1 MTMEKRGPRLQFT
14 EKEQTDPVLKKS
26 VRRTQKAAAKADWA
40 QEKIPKKKVLRKQR
54 TFDKPTG
61 KAKVRL
67 YFEEVNKKKPSK
79 LTHAVRDA
87 PGNAVSMQFHREIR
101 QSEDENVGVEAAHK
115 SEEAAET
122 GGRLVCSVHRSHKLK
137 PYRESAKAEKRL
149 DRANLGYL
157 QKKTARDNPQPSSN
171 SLAHWRQKWV
181 VKKQYAAA
189 KRAGQFTGSAGKAAG
204 NTAKAAKA
212 AARESKRAAAFVAR
226 HPNGFLIAAGVF
238 LVLVLLLNVLSSS
251 SVLLE
256 GALSGVTA
264 STYPSTDDAMLGAE
278 AAYAQKEADLQDE
291 IDHYQARHP
300 GYDEYHYDLDKIGHD
315 PYVLVS
321 ILTAW
326 HGGEWTL
333 DEVRDMLSTLFSKEY
348 QLMQTVET
356 ETRYRTETRT
366 GTTSYTDPDTGQITT
381 STYTYEVQVPYTYTI
396 CNVKLHNEDLS
407 HLPISIMNEDQVG
420 VYSMYM
426 STLGNRPDLFP
437 TSAYPNASTVK
448 KPTEYDIPSEEMAD
462 ARFAAI
468 MTEAKKYIGYP
479 YVWGGSS
486 PKTSFD
492 CSGYVSWVINHS
504 GWNVGRLGA
513 QGLCNIC
520 TPVSPSDVKPGDL
533 VFFEH
538 TYGTDGVSHV
548 GIYVGNGMM
557 LAAGDPIGYS
567 NLNTSYWQSHF
578 YTFGRLPNP

>member
-1 MTMEKRGPRLQFT
+1 MEKRAPRLQFT
-14 EKEQTDPVLKKS
+14 DEERTDPTLKKS
-26 VRRTQKAAAKADWA
+26 VRKVDRAAAKADWA
-40 QEKIPKKKVLRKQR
+40 QEKIPKTKVLRKQR

-61 KAKVRL
+61 KTKVRL
-67 YFEEVNKKKPSK
+67 YFEEVDKKKPSK
-79 LTHAVRDA
+79 FTHTIRDA
-87 PGNAVSMQFHREIR
+87 PGNAVLMQFHREIR

-122 GGRLVCSVHRSHKLK
+122 GGRLVRSAHRSRKLN
-137 PYRESAKAEKRL
+137 PYRKSVKAEKRL

-157 QKKTARDNPQPSSN
+157 QKKAARDNPQPSGN
-171 SLAHWRQKWV
+171 PLAHWRKKRA

-189 KRAGQFTGSAGKAAG
+189 KRAGQFTGSAGKAAE
-204 NTAKAAKA
+204 NTAKAGKT
-212 AARESKRAAAFVAR
+212 AARESKRAAAFVGR
-226 HPNGFLIAAGVF
+226 HRNGFLIVAGAF
-238 LVLVLLLNVLSSS
+238 LVLVLLLNALSSS

-278 AAYAQKEADLQDE
+278 AAYAQKEADLQNE
-291 IDHYQARHP
+291 IDHYEQRHG
-300 GYDEYHYDLDKIGHD
+300 GYDEYHYTLDKIGHD
-315 PYVLVS
+315 PYVLIS
-321 ILTAW
+321 LLTAW
-326 HGGEWTL
+326 HGGEWTP
-333 DEVRDMLSTLFSKEY
+333 DEVRDMLSALFSKEY
-348 QLMQTVET
+348 QLTQTVET
-356 ETRYRTETRT
+356 ETRYRTETDT
-366 GTTSYTDPDTGQITT
+366 VTNPDGTTHTETR
-381 STYTYEVQVPYTYTI
+381 QVPYTYTI

-448 KPTEYDIPSEEMAD
+448 MPTEYDIPPEAMAD
-462 ARFAAI
+462 ARFAAMI
-468 MTEAKKYIGYP
+468 TEAKKYIGYP

-513 QGLCNIC
+513 QGLCDIC
-520 TPVSPSDVKPGDL
+520 TPVSPADAKPGDL

-538 TYGTDGVSHV
+538 TYDTDGVSHV

-578 YTFGRLPNP
+578 YMFGRLPNP

>member
-1 MTMEKRGPRLQFT
+1 MEKRAPRLQFT
-14 EKEQTDPVLKKS
+14 DEERTDPVLKKS
-26 VRRTQKAAAKADWA
+26 VRRAKKAAAAADQA

-61 KAKVRL
+61 KAKMRL

-79 LTHAVRDA
+79 LTYAVRDA
-87 PGNAVSMQFHREIR
+87 PGNAALMQFHREIR
-101 QSEDENVGVEAAHK
+101 QSENENVGVEAAHK

-122 GGRLVCSVHRSHKLK
+122 GGRLVRSAHRSHKLK
-137 PYRESAKAEKRL
+137 PYRKSAKTEKRM

-157 QKKTARDNPQPSSN
+157 QKKAVRDNPQSFSN
-171 SLAHWRQKWV
+171 PISHWRQKRA

-189 KRAGQFTGSAGKAAG
+189 KWAGQFAGPAGKAAQD
-204 NTAKAAKA
+204 TSKAAKA
-212 AARESKRAAAFVAR
+212 AARESNRAAAFVGR
-226 HPNGFLIAAGVF
+226 HRNGFLIAAGVF

-264 STYPSTDDAMLGAE
+264 STYPSTDEAMLGAE
-278 AAYAQKEADLQDE
+278 AAYAQKEANLQDE
-291 IDHYQARHP
+291 INHYEQRHG
-300 GYDEYHYDLDKIGHD
+300 GYDEYHYALDKIGHD
-315 PYVLVS
+315 PYVLIS
-321 ILTAW
+321 ILTAQD
-326 HGGEWTL
+326 GGEWTL

-348 QLMQTVET
+348 QLTQTVET
-356 ETRYRTETRT
+356 ETRTRTETDT
-366 GTTSYTDPDTGQITT
+366 VTDPDGTT
-381 STYTYEVQVPYTYTI
+381 HTETRQVPYTYTI

-407 HLPISIMNEDQVG
+407 HLPISTMNEDQVG
-420 VYSMYM
+420 MYSMYM
-426 STLGNRPDLFP
+426 ATLGNRPDLFP
-437 TSAYPNASTVK
+437 TSAYPNASTLK
-448 KPTEYDIPSEEMAD
+448 TPTEYDIPPEEMSD
-462 ARFAAI
+462 TRFAAM

-513 QGLCNIC
+513 QDLCNIC
-520 TPVSPSDVKPGDL
+520 TPVSPADAKPGDL
-533 VFFEH
+533 VFFVG
-538 TYGTDGVSHV
+538 TYDTPGVSHV

>member
-1 MTMEKRGPRLQFT
+1 MEKRAPRLQFT
-14 EKEQTDPVLKKS
+14 KEERADPVLKKS
-26 VRRTQKAAAKADWA
+26 VCREQKAAIKADRA
-40 QEKIPKKKVLRKQR
+40 QANIPKKEVLRKQR
-54 TFDKPTG
+54 VFDKPTG
-61 KAKVRL
+61 KTKVRL
-67 YFEEVNKKKPSK
+67 YFEEADKKKPSK
-79 LTHAVRDA
+79 LTHAVRNA
-87 PGNAVSMQFHREIR
+87 PGNAALMQFHREIR
-101 QSEDENVGVEAAHK
+101 QSEDENVGVETAHK
-115 SEEAAET
+115 SEETVET
-122 GGRLVCSVHRSHKLK
+122 GGRLVRSAHRSRKLK
-137 PYRESAKAEKRL
+137 PYRKSVKAEKRL

-157 QKKTARDNPQPSSN
+157 QKKATRDDPQPSGN
-171 SLAHWRQKWV
+171 PLAHWRQKRA

-189 KRAGQFTGSAGKAAG
+189 KWAGQFTGSAGKAAG
-204 NTAKAAKA
+204 NTAKAGKT
-212 AARESKRAAAFVAR
+212 AAREGKRAAAFVRR
-226 HPNGFLIAAGVF
+226 HRNGFLIVAGVF
-238 LVLVLLLNVLSSS
+238 LVLVLLLNAMSSS

-278 AAYAQKEADLQDE
+278 AAYAQKEADLQNE
-291 IDHYQARHP
+291 IDHYEQQHP
-300 GYDEYHYDLDKIGHD
+300 GYNEYHYTLDKIGHD

-321 ILTAW
+321 VLTAW

-348 QLMQTVET
+348 QLTQTVET
-356 ETRYRTETRT
+356 ETRTRTETDT
-366 GTTSYTDPDTGQITT
+366 VTDPDGTT
-381 STYTYEVQVPYTYTI
+381 HTETRQVPYTYTI

-407 HLPISIMNEDQVG
+407 HLPVSIMNEDQLG

-426 STLGNRPDLFP
+426 ATLGNRPDLFP
-437 TSAYPNASTVK
+437 TSAYPNASTLK
-448 KPTEYDIPSEEMAD
+448 TPTQYDIPPEEMAD
-462 ARFAAI
+462 TRFAAM
-468 MTEAKKYIGYP
+468 MTEAQKYIGYP

-513 QGLCNIC
+513 QGLCDIC
-520 TPVSPSDVKPGDL
+520 TPVSPANVRPGDL
-533 VFFEH
+533 VFFVG
-538 TYGTDGVSHV
+538 TYDTPGVSHM

>member
-1 MTMEKRGPRLQFT
+1 MEKRAPRLQFT
-14 EKEQTDPVLKKS
+14 EEEQTDPVLKKS
-26 VRRTQKAAAKADWA
+26 VRREQKAAVKADRA
-40 QEKIPKKKVLRKQR
+40 QAKVPKKTALKRQR
-54 TFDKPTG
+54 AVDPATG
-61 KAKVRL
+61 KVTTRL
-67 YFEEVNKKKPSK
+67 KFEEVDKKKPSK
-79 LTHAVRDA
+79 FTHAVRDA
-87 PGNAVSMQFHREIR
+87 PGNAVLMQFHREIR
-101 QSEDENVGVEAAHK
+101 QSENENVGVEAAHK

-122 GGRLVCSVHRSHKLK
+122 GGRLVRSAHRSHKLK
-137 PYRESAKAEKRL
+137 PYRKSVKAEKRL

-157 QKKTARDNPQPSSN
+157 QKKAARDNPQPSGN
-171 SLAHWRQKWV
+171 PLAHWRQKRA

-189 KRAGQFTGSAGKAAG
+189 KRAGQFTGSAGKAAE
-204 NTAKAAKA
+204 NTVKAGKTT
-212 AARESKRAAAFVAR
+212 ARESKRAAAFVGR
-226 HPNGFLIAAGVF
+226 HRNGFLIVAGVF
-238 LVLVLLLNVLSSS
+238 LVLVLLLNALSSS

-278 AAYAQKEADLQDE
+278 SAYAQKEADLQNE
-291 IDHYQARHP
+291 IDHYEARHP
-300 GYDEYHYDLDKIGHD
+300 SYDEYHYDLDKIGHD
-315 PYVLVS
+315 PYVLIS

-333 DEVRDMLSTLFSKEY
+333 DEVRDTLSTLFSKEY
-348 QLMQTVET
+348 QLTQTVET
-356 ETRYRTETRT
+356 ETRYRTETDT
-366 GTTSYTDPDTGQITT
+366 VTDPDGTT
-381 STYTYEVQVPYTYTI
+381 HTETRQVPYPYTI
-396 CNVKLHNEDLS
+396 CNVKQHNEDLS

-448 KPTEYDIPSEEMAD
+448 KPTEYDIPPEEMTD
-462 ARFAAI
+462 ARFAAM
-468 MTEAKKYIGYP
+468 MTEARKYIGYP

-492 CSGYVSWVINHS
+492 CSGYVSWVINRS

-520 TPVSPSDVKPGDL
+520 TPVSPSDAKPGDL

-538 TYGTDGVSHV
+538 TYDTDGVSHV

-578 YTFGRLPNP
+578 LTFGRLPNP

>member
-1 MTMEKRGPRLQFT
+1 MEKRAPRLQFT
-14 EKEQTDPVLKKS
+14 DKERADPVLKKS
-26 VRRTQKAAAKADWA
+26 VRRTQKAAAKADQA

-61 KAKVRL
+61 KAKMRL
-67 YFEEVNKKKPSK
+67 YFEEVDKKKPSK

-87 PGNAVSMQFHREIR
+87 PGNAVLMQFHREIR

-115 SEEAAET
+115 SEESAET
-122 GGRLVCSVHRSHKLK
+122 GGRLARSAHRSHKLK
-137 PYRESAKAEKRL
+137 PYRESVKAEKWL

-157 QKKTARDNPQPSSN
+157 QKKAVRDNPQPSGN
-171 SLAHWRQKWV
+171 PLAHWRQKRA

-189 KRAGQFTGSAGKAAG
+189 KRAGQFTGSVGKTAE

-212 AARESKRAAAFVAR
+212 TARESKRAAAFVAR
-226 HPNGFLIAAGVF
+226 HRNGFLITAGVF

-256 GALSGVTA
+256 GGLSGVAA

-278 AAYAQKEADLQDE
+278 AAYAQKEADLQNE
-291 IDHYQARHP
+291 INHYEQRHG
-300 GYDEYHYDLDKIGHD
+300 GYDEYHYDLNKIGHD

-333 DEVRDMLSTLFSKEY
+333 DEVRDTLSVLFSKEY
-348 QLMQTVET
+348 QLTQTVET
-356 ETRYRTETRT
+356 ETRYRTETHT
-366 GTTSYTDPDTGQITT
+366 VTDPDGTT
-381 STYTYEVQVPYTYTI
+381 HTETRQVPYTYTI

-437 TSAYPNASTVK
+437 SSAYPNASTVK
-448 KPTEYDIPSEEMAD
+448 KPTEYDIPPEEMTD
-462 ARFAAI
+462 ARFAAM

-504 GWNVGRLGA
+504 GWNVGRMGA

-520 TPVSPSDVKPGDL
+520 TPVSPSDAKPGDL

-538 TYGTDGVSHV
+538 TYDTDGVTHV

>member
-1 MTMEKRGPRLQFT
+1 MEKRAPRLQFM
-14 EKEQTDPVLKKS
+14 KEERADPVLKKS
-26 VRRTQKAAAKADWA
+26 VRREQKAAVKADRA
-40 QEKIPKKKVLRKQR
+40 QAKIPKKTVFTRQR
-54 TFDKPTG
+54 AVDPATG
-61 KAKVRL
+61 KITTRL
-67 YFEEVNKKKPSK
+67 KFEEADKRKPSK
-79 LTHAVRDA
+79 FTHAVRDA
-87 PGNAVSMQFHREIR
+87 PGNAALMQFHRKIR

-115 SEEAAET
+115 SEEATET
-122 GGRLVCSVHRSHKLK
+122 GGRLVRSAHRSHKLK
-137 PYRESAKAEKRL
+137 PYRKSVQAEKRL
-149 DRANLGYL
+149 DRANLGYF
-157 QKKTARDNPQPSSN
+157 QKKAARDDPQPSGN
-171 SLAHWRQKWV
+171 PLAHWRQKRA

-189 KRAGQFTGSAGKAAG
+189 KRAGQFTGSAESTVKAGK
-204 NTAKAAKA
+204 TAV
-212 AARESKRAAAFVAR
+212 RQSKRAAVFVSQHR
-226 HPNGFLIAAGVF
+226 NGFLIVAGVF
-238 LVLVLLLNVLSSS
+238 VVLVLFLNVLSSS

-278 AAYAQKEADLQDE
+278 AAYAQKETDLQDE
-291 IDHYQARHP
+291 INHYEQRHG
-300 GYDEYHYDLDKIGHD
+300 GYDEYHYSLDKIGHD
-315 PYVLVS
+315 PYVLIS

-333 DEVRDMLSTLFSKEY
+333 DEVRDTLSVLFSKEY
-348 QLMQTVET
+348 QLTQTVET
-356 ETRYRTETRT
+356 ETRYRTETHT
-366 GTTSYTDPDTGQITT
+366 VTDPDGTT
-381 STYTYEVQVPYTYTI
+381 HTETRQVPYTYTV

-448 KPTEYDIPSEEMAD
+448 KPTEYDIPPEEMTD
-462 ARFAAI
+462 ARFAA
-468 MTEAKKYIGYP
+468 MMAEAQKYIGYP

-513 QGLCNIC
+513 QGLCDIC
-520 TPVSPSDVKPGDL
+520 TPISPADVRPGDL

-538 TYGTDGVSHV
+538 TYDTDGVSHV

>member
-1 MTMEKRGPRLQFT
+1 MEKRTPRLQFT
-14 EKEQTDPVLKKS
+14 KEESTDPVLKKS
-26 VRRTQKAAAKADWA
+26 VRRTQKAAAKADQA
-40 QEKIPKKKVLRKQR
+40 QEKIPKKKVLRKQSVA
-54 TFDKPTG
+54 DPATG
-61 KAKVRL
+61 KVTTRL
-67 YFEEVNKKKPSK
+67 KFEEVDKKKPSK
-79 LTHAVRDA
+79 FTHAVRDA
-87 PGNAVSMQFHREIR
+87 PGNAALMQFHREIR

-122 GGRLVCSVHRSHKLK
+122 GGRLIRSVHRSHKLK
-137 PYRESAKAEKRL
+137 SSRKSVKAEKRL

-157 QKKTARDNPQPSSN
+157 QKKAARNNPQPSGN
-171 SLAHWRQKWV
+171 PLAHWRQKRA

-189 KRAGQFTGSAGKAAG
+189 KRTGQFAGSAGKAAG

-212 AARESKRAAAFVAR
+212 AARESKRAAAFFAR

-256 GALSGVTA
+256 GGLSGVAA

-278 AAYAQKEADLQDE
+278 SAYAQKEADLQNE

-300 GYDEYHYDLDKIGHD
+300 EYDEYHYALDKIGHD
-315 PYVLVS
+315 PYVLIS

-333 DEVRDMLSTLFSKEY
+333 DEVRDMLSVLFSKEY
-348 QLMQTVET
+348 QLTQTVET
-356 ETRYRTETRT
+356 ETRTRTETDT
-366 GTTSYTDPDTGQITT
+366 VTDPDGTT
-381 STYTYEVQVPYTYTI
+381 HTETRQVPYTYTI

-407 HLPISIMNEDQVG
+407 HLPVSIMSEDQLG

-426 STLGNRPDLFP
+426 ATLGNRPDLFP
-437 TSAYPNASTVK
+437 TSAYPNASTLK
-448 KPTEYDIPSEEMAD
+448 TPTQYDIPPEEMAD
-462 ARFAAI
+462 TRFAAM
-468 MTEAKKYIGYP
+468 MTEAQKYIGYP

-513 QGLCNIC
+513 QDLCNLC
-520 TPVSPSDVKPGDL
+520 TPVSPADAKPGDL
-533 VFFEH
+533 IFFVG
-538 TYGTDGVSHV
+538 TYDTPGVSHV

>member
-1 MTMEKRGPRLQFT
+1 MEKRAPRLQFT
-14 EKEQTDPVLKKS
+14 KEEQTDPVLKKS
-26 VRRTQKAAAKADWA
+26 VRRTQKAAVKADHA
-40 QEKIPKKKVLRKQR
+40 QAKIPKKEILRKQR

-61 KAKVRL
+61 KTKVRL
-67 YFEEVNKKKPSK
+67 YFEEVDKKKPSK
-79 LTHAVRDA
+79 FTHAVRDA
-87 PGNAVSMQFHREIR
+87 PGNAVLIQFHREIR

-115 SEEAAET
+115 SEESAEAS
-122 GGRLVCSVHRSHKLK
+122 GRLVRSAHRSRKLK
-137 PYRESAKAEKRL
+137 PYRKLAKAEKRL

-157 QKKTARDNPQPSSN
+157 QKKAARDNPQPSGN
-171 SLAHWRQKWV
+171 PLAHWRQKRA

-189 KRAGQFTGSAGKAAG
+189 KRTGHFTGSAGKAAQ
-204 NTAKAAKA
+204 NTSKAAKT
-212 AARESKRAAAFVAR
+212 AAREGKRAAAFVGR
-226 HPNGFLIAAGVF
+226 HRNGFLITAGIF
-238 LVLVLLLNVLSSS
+238 LVLVLLLNILSSS

-278 AAYAQKEADLQDE
+278 AAYAHKEADLQDE
-291 IDHYQARHP
+291 INHYEQRHG
-300 GYDEYHYDLDKIGHD
+300 GYDEYHYTLDKIGHD

-333 DEVRDMLSTLFSKEY
+333 DEVRDMLSTLFSEEY
-348 QLMQTVET
+348 QLTQTVEM
-356 ETRYRTETRT
+356 ETRYRTETDT
-366 GTTSYTDPDTGQITT
+366 VTDPDGTT
-381 STYTYEVQVPYTYTI
+381 HTETRQVPYTYTV
-396 CNVKLHNEDLS
+396 CNVKLNNEDLS

-437 TSAYPNASTVK
+437 SSAYPNASTVK
-448 KPTEYDIPSEEMAD
+448 KPTEYDIPPEEMTD
-462 ARFAAI
+462 ARFAAM
-468 MTEAKKYIGYP
+468 MTEARKYIGYP

-513 QGLCNIC
+513 QGLCDIC
-520 TPVSPSDVKPGDL
+520 TPVSPADAKPGDL

-538 TYGTDGVSHV
+538 TYDTDGVSHV

>member
-1 MTMEKRGPRLQFT
+1 MEKRAPRLQFT
-14 EKEQTDPVLKKS
+14 KEEQTDPVLKKS
-26 VRRTQKAAAKADWA
+26 VRREQKAAVKADRA
-40 QEKIPKKKVLRKQR
+40 QAKIPKKTVFKRQCAV
-54 TFDKPTG
+54 DPATG
-61 KAKVRL
+61 KVTTRL
-67 YFEEVNKKKPSK
+67 KFEEADKKKPSK

-87 PGNAVSMQFHREIR
+87 PGNAVLMRFHREIR
-101 QSEDENVGVEAAHK
+101 QSEDENVGVKAVHK

-122 GGRLVCSVHRSHKLK
+122 GGRLVRSAHRSHKLT
-137 PYRESAKAEKRL
+137 PYRKSAKAEKRL

-157 QKKTARDNPQPSSN
+157 QKKAARDNPQPSGN
-171 SLAHWRQKWV
+171 PLAHWRQKRA

-189 KRAGQFTGSAGKAAG
+189 KRAGQFTGSAGEAAQ
-204 NTAKAAKA
+204 NTSKAAKT
-212 AARESKRAAAFVAR
+212 AARQSKRTAAFVGR

-278 AAYAQKEADLQDE
+278 AAYAQKEADLQNE
-291 IDHYQARHP
+291 IDHYEARHP
-300 GYDEYHYDLDKIGHD
+300 GYDEYHYTLDKIGHD

-326 HGGEWTL
+326 HGGEWML
-333 DEVRDMLSTLFSKEY
+333 DEVRDTLSTLFSKEY
-348 QLMQTVET
+348 QLTQTVET
-356 ETRYRTETRT
+356 ETRYRTETDT
-366 GTTSYTDPDTGQITT
+366 VTDPDGTT
-381 STYTYEVQVPYTYTI
+381 HTETRQVPYTYTI

-448 KPTEYDIPSEEMAD
+448 KPTEYDIPPEAMAD
-462 ARFAAI
+462 ARFAAM
-468 MTEAKKYIGYP
+468 MTEAQKYIGYP
-479 YVWGGSS
+479 YVWGGNS

-513 QGLCNIC
+513 QGLCDIC
-520 TPVSPSDVKPGDL
+520 TPVSPADAKPGDL

-538 TYGTDGVSHV
+538 TYDTDGVSHV

-557 LAAGDPIGYS
+557 LAAGNPIGYS

>member
-1 MTMEKRGPRLQFT
+1 MERRAPRLQFT
-14 EKEQTDPVLKKS
+14 EEEQTDPVLKKS
-26 VRRTQKAAAKADWA
+26 VHRTQKAAAKADRA
-40 QEKIPKKKVLRKQR
+40 QEKIPKKKVLRKQH

-79 LTHAVRDA
+79 LTYAIRGT
-87 PGNAVSMQFHREIR
+87 PGNAVLMQFHREIR
-101 QSEDENVGVEAAHK
+101 QSEDENVGIEAAHK
-115 SEEAAET
+115 SEKSAEM
-122 GGRLVCSVHRSHKLK
+122 GGRLARSAHRSHKLT
-137 PYRESAKAEKRL
+137 PYRKSTKAEKRL

-157 QKKTARDNPQPSSN
+157 QKKAAWDNPQPSGN
-171 SLAHWRQKWV
+171 PLTHWRQKRA

-189 KRAGQFTGSAGKAAG
+189 KRANQFTGSAGKAAE
-204 NTAKAAKA
+204 NTAKAGKT
-212 AARESKRAAAFVAR
+212 AARESKRAAAFVTR
-226 HPNGFLIAAGVF
+226 HRNGFLIAAGAF

-256 GALSGVTA
+256 GALSGVTM
-264 STYPSTDDAMLGAE
+264 STYPSTDDAMLGTE
-278 AAYAQKEADLQDE
+278 AAYAQKEADLQNE
-291 IDHYQARHP
+291 IDHYQARHG

-315 PYVLVS
+315 PYVLIS

-348 QLMQTVET
+348 QLTQTVET
-356 ETRYRTETRT
+356 ETRYRTETHT
-366 GTTSYTDPDTGQITT
+366 VTDSDGTTHTETR
-381 STYTYEVQVPYTYTI
+381 QVPYTYTI

-437 TSAYPNASTVK
+437 SSAYPNASTVK
-448 KPTEYDIPSEEMAD
+448 KPTEYTIPPEAMAD
-462 ARFAAI
+462 TRFAAM

-520 TPVSPSDVKPGDL
+520 TPVSPADAKPGDL

-538 TYGTDGVSHV
+538 TYDTDGVTHV

>member
-1 MTMEKRGPRLQFT
+1 MDRRAPRLQFT
-14 EKEQTDPVLKKS
+14 KEERTDPAL
-26 VRRTQKAAAKADWA
+26 RRPISKAQKAAAKADRA
-40 QEKIPKKKVLRKQR
+40 QAKILKKEVLRKQCAV
-54 TFDKPTG
+54 DPATG
-61 KAKVRL
+61 KVTTRL
-67 YFEEVNKKKPSK
+67 KFEEVDKKKPSK
-79 LTHAVRDA
+79 LTHVVRNA
-87 PGNAVSMQFHREIR
+87 PGNAVSMQFHRKIR

-122 GGRLVCSVHRSHKLK
+122 GGRLARSAHRSRKLK
-137 PYRESAKAEKRL
+137 PYRKSAKAEKRL

-157 QKKTARDNPQPSSN
+157 QKKAARDNPQPSGN
-171 SLAHWRQKWV
+171 PLAHWRQKRA

-189 KRAGQFTGSAGKAAG
+189 KRAGQFTGFAE
-204 NTAKAAKA
+204 NTAKAGKTV
-212 AARESKRAAAFVAR
+212 ARESKRAAAFVGR
-226 HPNGFLIAAGVF
+226 HRNGFLIAIGVF

-291 IDHYQARHP
+291 INHYEQRHG
-300 GYDEYHYDLDKIGHD
+300 GYDEYHYTLDKIGHD
-315 PYVLVS
+315 PYVLIS

-333 DEVRDMLSTLFSKEY
+333 DEVRDMLSALFSKEY
-348 QLMQTVET
+348 QLTQAVET
-356 ETRYRTETRT
+356 ETRYRTETDT
-366 GTTSYTDPDTGQITT
+366 VTDPDGTT
-381 STYTYEVQVPYTYTI
+381 HTETRQVSYTYTI

-407 HLPISIMNEDQVG
+407 HLPTSIMNEDQLG

-448 KPTEYDIPSEEMAD
+448 KPTEYDIPPEEMTD
-462 ARFAAI
+462 ARFAAM

-520 TPVSPSDVKPGDL
+520 TPVSPADAKPGDL

-538 TYGTDGVSHV
+538 TYDTDGVTHV

>member
-1 MTMEKRGPRLQFT
+1 MEKRAPRLQFT
-14 EKEQTDPVLKKS
+14 KEEQTDPVLKKS
-26 VRRTQKAAAKADWA
+26 VRRTQKAAAKADQA
-40 QEKIPKKKVLRKQR
+40 QAKIPKKKVLRKQR

-61 KAKVRL
+61 KTKVRL
-67 YFEEVNKKKPSK
+67 YFEEVDKKKPSK

-87 PGNAVSMQFHREIR
+87 PGNAVLMRFHREIR

-122 GGRLVCSVHRSHKLK
+122 GGRLARSAHRSHKLK
-137 PYRESAKAEKRL
+137 PYRKSAKAEKRL
-149 DRANLGYL
+149 DRANIGHL
-157 QKKTARDNPQPSSN
+157 QKKVARDNPQPSGN
-171 SLAHWRQKWV
+171 PLAHWRQKRA

-189 KRAGQFTGSAGKAAG
+189 KRAGQYVGTTGKTAENTVKTGKE
-204 NTAKAAKA
+204 
-212 AARESKRAAAFVAR
+212 AARESKRAAVFVGR
-226 HPNGFLIAAGVF
+226 HRNGFLIVVGVF
-238 LVLVLLLNVLSSS
+238 LVLVLFLNVLSSS

-278 AAYAQKEADLQDE
+278 TAYVQNEADLQNE
-291 IDHYQARHP
+291 IDHYEQQHP
-300 GYDEYHYDLDKIGHD
+300 GYNEYHYTLDKIGHD
-315 PYVLVS
+315 PYVLIS

-333 DEVRDMLSTLFSKEY
+333 DEVRDTLSTLFSKEY
-348 QLMQTVET
+348 QLTQAVET
-356 ETRYRTETRT
+356 ETRTRTETNT
-366 GTTSYTDPDTGQITT
+366 VTDPDGKTHTET
-381 STYTYEVQVPYTYTI
+381 RQVSYTYTL
-396 CNVKLHNEDLS
+396 CNVKLHNENLS
-407 HLPISIMNEDQVG
+407 HLPVFIMNEDQVG

-437 TSAYPNASTVK
+437 SSAYPNASTVK
-448 KPTEYDIPSEEMAD
+448 KPTEYDIPPEAMAD
-462 ARFAAI
+462 TRFAAM
-468 MTEAKKYIGYP
+468 MTEARKYIGYP

-520 TPVSPSDVKPGDL
+520 TPVSPAEAKPGDL

-538 TYGTDGVSHV
+538 TYDTDGVTHV

-567 NLNTSYWQSHF
+567 NLKTSYW
-578 YTFGRLPNP
+578 

>member
-1 MTMEKRGPRLQFT
+1 MEKRAPRLQFT
-14 EKEQTDPVLKKS
+14 DEERTDPALKRPISKA
-26 VRRTQKAAAKADWA
+26 QKAAAKADQA
-40 QEKIPKKKVLRKQR
+40 QEKIPKKKVLRKQH
-54 TFDKPTG
+54 TVDPATG
-61 KAKVRL
+61 KVTTHLK
-67 YFEEVNKKKPSK
+67 FEEVDKKKPSK

-87 PGNAVSMQFHREIR
+87 PGNAVLMQFHREIR

-122 GGRLVCSVHRSHKLK
+122 GGRLVRSAHRSHKLK
-137 PYRESAKAEKRL
+137 PYRKAVQAEKRL
-149 DRANLGYL
+149 DRASLGYL
-157 QKKTARDNPQPSSN
+157 QKKAARDSPQPSGN
-171 SLAHWRQKWV
+171 PLAHWRQKRA

-189 KRAGQFTGSAGKAAG
+189 KRAGQFTGSAGKTAE
-204 NTAKAAKA
+204 NTAKAGKT
-212 AARESKRAAAFVAR
+212 AAREGKRAAAFVGR
-226 HPNGFLIAAGVF
+226 HRNGFLIATGVF
-238 LVLVLLLNVLSSS
+238 LVLVLFLNVLSSS

-256 GALSGVTA
+256 SALSGVTA

-278 AAYAQKEADLQDE
+278 AAYAQKETDLQDE
-291 IDHYQARHP
+291 INHYEQRHG
-300 GYDEYHYDLDKIGHD
+300 GYDEYHYALDKIEHD
-315 PYVLVS
+315 PYVLIS

-333 DEVRDMLSTLFSKEY
+333 DEVRDTLSTLFSKEY
-348 QLMQTVET
+348 QLTQTVET
-356 ETRYRTETRT
+356 ETRTRTETDT
-366 GTTSYTDPDTGQITT
+366 VTDPDGTT
-381 STYTYEVQVPYTYTI
+381 HTETRQVPYTYTI

-407 HLPISIMNEDQVG
+407 HLPVSIMDEDQLG

-426 STLGNRPDLFP
+426 ATLGNRPDLFP
-437 TSAYPNASTVK
+437 TSAYPNASTLK
-448 KPTEYDIPSEEMAD
+448 TPTEYDIPPEAMGD
-462 ARFAAI
+462 ARFAAM
-468 MTEAKKYIGYP
+468 MTEAQKYIGYP

-513 QGLCNIC
+513 QGLCDIC
-520 TPVSPSDVKPGDL
+520 TPVSPDDAKPGDL
-533 VFFEH
+533 VFFTG
-538 TYGTDGVSHV
+538 TYDTDGISHV

-578 YTFGRLPNP
+578 YTFGRFPAP

>member
-1 MTMEKRGPRLQFT
+1 MEKRAPRLQFT
-14 EKEQTDPVLKKS
+14 KEERADPTLEKHIRKVD
-26 VRRTQKAAAKADWA
+26 RTAVKADRA
-40 QEKIPKKKVLRKQR
+40 QAKMPKKKVLCKQR

-61 KAKVRL
+61 KAKMRL

-79 LTHAVRDA
+79 LTHTVRDA
-87 PGNAVSMQFHREIR
+87 PGNAVLMQFHREIR

-122 GGRLVCSVHRSHKLK
+122 GGRLARSAHCSHKLK

-157 QKKTARDNPQPSSN
+157 QKKAAQDNQQPSGN
-171 SLAHWRQKWV
+171 PLAHWRQKRA

-204 NTAKAAKA
+204 NTSKAAKT
-212 AARESKRAAAFVAR
+212 AAREGKRAAAFVGR
-226 HPNGFLIAAGVF
+226 HRNGFLITAGIF
-238 LVLVLLLNVLSSS
+238 LVLVLLLNILSSS

-278 AAYAQKEADLQDE
+278 VAYAQKEADLQDE
-291 IDHYQARHP
+291 INHYEQRHG
-300 GYDEYHYDLDKIGHD
+300 GYDEYHYTLDKIGHD
-315 PYVLVS
+315 PYVLIS

-333 DEVRDMLSTLFSKEY
+333 DEVRDTLSTLFSKEY
-348 QLMQTVET
+348 QLTQTVET
-356 ETRYRTETRT
+356 ETRTRTETDT
-366 GTTSYTDPDTGQITT
+366 VTDPDGTT
-381 STYTYEVQVPYTYTI
+381 HTETRQVPYTYTI
-396 CNVKLHNEDLS
+396 CSVKLHNEDLS
-407 HLPISIMNEDQVG
+407 HLPISIMNENQIG
-420 VYSMYM
+420 MYSMYM
-426 STLGNRPDLFP
+426 ATLGNRPDLFP

-448 KPTEYDIPSEEMAD
+448 KPTEYDIPPEAMAD
-462 ARFAAI
+462 TRFAAM

-492 CSGYVSWVINHS
+492 CSGYVSWVVNHS

-520 TPVSPSDVKPGDL
+520 TPVSTADVRPGDL

-538 TYGTDGVSHV
+538 TYDTDGVSHV

>member
-1 MTMEKRGPRLQFT
+1 MEKRAPRLQFT
-14 EKEQTDPVLKKS
+14 KEERADPVLKKS
-26 VRRTQKAAAKADWA
+26 VRRVQKEAVKADQA
-40 QEKIPKKKVLRKQR
+40 QAKIPKKTVFKRQHFV
-54 TFDKPTG
+54 DPATG
-61 KAKVRL
+61 KVTTRL
-67 YFEEVNKKKPSK
+67 KFEEVGKKKPSK

-87 PGNAVSMQFHREIR
+87 PGNAALMQFHREIR
-101 QSEDENVGVEAAHK
+101 QSEEENVGVEAAHK

-122 GGRLVCSVHRSHKLK
+122 GGRLLRSAHRSHKLK
-137 PYRESAKAEKRL
+137 PYRKSAQAERQL

-157 QKKTARDNPQPSSN
+157 QKKAVRDNPQPSGN
-171 SLAHWRQKWV
+171 PLAHWRQKRA

-189 KRAGQFTGSAGKAAG
+189 KRTGQFAGTTGKTAENTVKAG
-204 NTAKAAKA
+204 KA
-212 AARESKRAAAFVAR
+212 AARESKRATAFVGR
-226 HPNGFLIAAGVF
+226 HRNGFLIAAGVF

-278 AAYAQKEADLQDE
+278 AAYAQKETGLQDE
-291 IDHYQARHP
+291 IDHYEQRHP
-300 GYDEYHYDLDKIGHD
+300 GYDEYHYTLDKIGHD
-315 PYVLVS
+315 PYVLIS

-333 DEVRDMLSTLFSKEY
+333 DEVRDTLSTLFSKEY
-348 QLMQTVET
+348 QLTQTVET
-356 ETRYRTETRT
+356 ETRYRTETDT
-366 GTTSYTDPDTGQITT
+366 VTDPDGTT
-381 STYTYEVQVPYTYTI
+381 HTETRQVPYTYTV

-407 HLPISIMNEDQVG
+407 HLPISIMNEDQLG

-437 TSAYPNASTVK
+437 ASAYPNASTVK
-448 KPTEYDIPSEEMAD
+448 KPTEYDIPPEEMTD
-462 ARFAAI
+462 ARFAAM
-468 MTEAKKYIGYP
+468 MTEARKYIGYP

-520 TPVSPSDVKPGDL
+520 TPVSPADAKPGDL

-538 TYGTDGVSHV
+538 TYDTDGVSHV

>member
-1 MTMEKRGPRLQFT
+1 MEKRAPRLQFT
-14 EKEQTDPVLKKS
+14 DEERADPVLKKS
-26 VRRTQKAAAKADWA
+26 VRRMQKEAAEADRA
-40 QEKIPKKKVLRKQR
+40 QAKIPKKKVLRKQR

-61 KAKVRL
+61 KTKVRL
-67 YFEEVNKKKPSK
+67 YFEEADKKKPSK

-87 PGNAVSMQFHREIR
+87 PGNAVLMQFHREIR

-122 GGRLVCSVHRSHKLK
+122 GGRMVRSAHRSHKLK
-137 PYRESAKAEKRL
+137 PYRKSAKAEKRL

-157 QKKTARDNPQPSSN
+157 QKKAARDNPQPSGN
-171 SLAHWRQKWV
+171 PLAHWRQKRA

-189 KRAGQFTGSAGKAAG
+189 KRAGQFAGSAGKAAQ
-204 NTAKAAKA
+204 NTSKAAKT
-212 AARESKRAAAFVAR
+212 AARQSKRAAVFVAR
-226 HPNGFLIAAGVF
+226 HRNGFLIVAGVF

-256 GALSGVTA
+256 GALSDVTA

-278 AAYAQKEADLQDE
+278 AAYAQKEADLQNE
-291 IDHYQARHP
+291 INRYEQRHG
-300 GYDEYHYDLDKIGHD
+300 GYDEYHYTLDKIGHD
-315 PYVLVS
+315 PYVLIS

-333 DEVRDMLSTLFSKEY
+333 DEVRDMLSALFSKEY
-348 QLMQTVET
+348 QLTQTVET
-356 ETRYRTETRT
+356 ETRYRTETDT
-366 GTTSYTDPDTGQITT
+366 VTDPDGTT
-381 STYTYEVQVPYTYTI
+381 HTETRQVPYTYTV

-448 KPTEYDIPSEEMAD
+448 KPTEYDIPPEEMTD
-462 ARFAAI
+462 ARFAAM
-468 MTEAKKYIGYP
+468 MTEARKYIGYP

-520 TPVSPSDVKPGDL
+520 TPVSPADAKPGDL

-538 TYGTDGVSHV
+538 TYDTDGVSHV

>member
-1 MTMEKRGPRLQFT
+1 MDKRTPRLQFT
-14 EKEQTDPVLKKS
+14 KEERADPVLKKS
-26 VRRTQKAAAKADWA
+26 VRREQKAAVKADRTQA
-40 QEKIPKKKVLRKQR
+40 KIPKKKVLRKQR

-61 KAKVRL
+61 KAKMRL
-67 YFEEVNKKKPSK
+67 YFEEVDKKKPSK
-79 LTHAVRDA
+79 LAHAVRDA
-87 PGNAVSMQFHREIR
+87 PGNAVLMQFHREIR

-115 SEEAAET
+115 SEETAET
-122 GGRLVCSVHRSHKLK
+122 GGRLVRSAHRSHKLK
-137 PYRESAKAEKRL
+137 PYRESAKAENCL

-157 QKKTARDNPQPSSN
+157 QKKAARDNPQPSGN
-171 SLAHWRQKWV
+171 SISRWQQKRA

-189 KRAGQFTGSAGKAAG
+189 KRAGQFTGSAG
-204 NTAKAAKA
+204 NTAKAGKA
-212 AARESKRAAAFVAR
+212 AVRECKRAAAFVAR
-226 HPNGFLIAAGVF
+226 HRNGFLIAAGVF

-256 GALSGVTA
+256 GALSGVAA

-278 AAYAQKEADLQDE
+278 AAYAQKEADLQNE
-291 IDHYQARHP
+291 IDHYEQQHP
-300 GYDEYHYDLDKIGHD
+300 GYDEYHYDLDKISHD

-333 DEVRDMLSTLFSKEY
+333 DEVRDTLSTLFSKEY
-348 QLMQTVET
+348 QLTQTVET

-366 GTTSYTDPDTGQITT
+366 GTTSYTDPDTGQTTT
-381 STYTYEVQVPYTYTI
+381 STYTYEVQVPYNYTI
-396 CNVKLHNEDLS
+396 CSVKLHNEDLS
-407 HLPISIMNEDQVG
+407 HLPISVMNEDQVG

-437 TSAYPNASTVK
+437 SSAYPNASTVK
-448 KPTEYDIPSEEMAD
+448 KPTEYDIPPEAMAD
-462 ARFAAI
+462 ARFAAM

-513 QGLCNIC
+513 QGLCDIC
-520 TPVSPSDVKPGDL
+520 TPVSSADAKPGDL

-538 TYGTDGVSHV
+538 TYDTDGVSHV

-567 NLNTSYWQSHF
+567 NLNTSYWKSHF
-578 YTFGRLPNP
+578 YTFARLPNP

>member
-1 MTMEKRGPRLQFT
+1 MGSEVTTMEKRAPRLQFT
-14 EKEQTDPVLKKS
+14 KEEQTDPVLKKP
-26 VRRTQKAAAKADWA
+26 VRRAQEAAARADRA
-40 QEKIPKKKVLRKQR
+40 QAKIPKKKVLCKQR

-61 KAKVRL
+61 KTKVRL
-67 YFEEVNKKKPSK
+67 YFEEADKKKPSK
-79 LTHAVRDA
+79 LTYAVRDA
-87 PGNAVSMQFHREIR
+87 PGNAVLMQFHREIR
-101 QSEDENVGVEAAHK
+101 QSEDENVGIETAHK

-122 GGRLVCSVHRSHKLK
+122 VGRLVRSAHRSRKLK
-137 PYRESAKAEKRL
+137 PYRKSAKAEKRL

-157 QKKTARDNPQPSSN
+157 QKKAARDNPQPSGN
-171 SLAHWRQKWV
+171 PLAHWRQKRAV
-181 VKKQYAAA
+181 EKQYAAA
-189 KRAGQFTGSAGKAAG
+189 KRAGQFAGSAGKAAG
-204 NTAKAAKA
+204 NTSKAAKT
-212 AARESKRAAAFVAR
+212 AARESKRATAFVAR
-226 HPNGFLIAAGVF
+226 HRNGFLIAAGVF

-291 IDHYQARHP
+291 INHYGQRHG
-300 GYDEYHYDLDKIGHD
+300 GYDEYHYSLDKIGHD

-333 DEVRDMLSTLFSKEY
+333 DEVRDTLTTLFSKEY
-348 QLMQTVET
+348 QLTQTVET
-356 ETRYRTETRT
+356 ETQYRTETDT
-366 GTTSYTDPDTGQITT
+366 VTDPDGTT
-381 STYTYEVQVPYTYTI
+381 HTETRQVPYTYTV

-437 TSAYPNASTVK
+437 SSAYPNASTVK
-448 KPTEYDIPSEEMAD
+448 KPTEYDIPPEEMTD
-462 ARFAAI
+462 ARFAAM
-468 MTEAKKYIGYP
+468 MTEARKYIGYP

-513 QGLCNIC
+513 QGLYGIC
-520 TPVSPSDVKPGDL
+520 TPIPASEAKPGDL
-533 VFFEH
+533 VFFEG
-538 TYGTDGVSHV
+538 TYDTTGVSHV
-548 GIYVGNGMM
+548 GIYVGDGEMI
-557 LAAGDPIGYS
+557 AAGDPIGYS
-567 NLNTSYWQSHF
+567 DITTSYWQSHF
-578 YTFGRLPNP
+578 YMFGRLPNP

>member
-1 MTMEKRGPRLQFT
+1 MEKRAPRLQFT
-14 EKEQTDPVLKKS
+14 KDEQTDPVLKKS
-26 VRRTQKAAAKADWA
+26 VRREQKAAVKADSA
-40 QEKIPKKKVLRKQR
+40 QATIPKKKVLRKQH

-61 KAKVRL
+61 KTKVRL
-67 YFEEVNKKKPSK
+67 YFEEVDKKKPSK
-79 LTHAVRDA
+79 LTRAVRDA
-87 PGNAVSMQFHREIR
+87 PGNAVLMQFHREIR

-122 GGRLVCSVHRSHKLK
+122 GGRLVCSAHRSRKLK
-137 PYRESAKAEKRL
+137 PYRKSAKAEKRL

-157 QKKTARDNPQPSSN
+157 QKKAARDDPQPSGN
-171 SLAHWRQKWV
+171 PLAHWRQKRV

-189 KRAGQFTGSAGKAAG
+189 KRAGQFTGSAGKAAQ
-204 NTAKAAKA
+204 NTSKAAKT
-212 AARESKRAAAFVAR
+212 AAREGKQAAAFVGR
-226 HPNGFLIAAGVF
+226 HRNGFLITAGIF
-238 LVLVLLLNVLSSS
+238 LVLVLLLNILSSS

-291 IDHYQARHP
+291 INHYEQRHG
-300 GYDEYHYDLDKIGHD
+300 GYDEYHYTLDKIGHD
-315 PYVLVS
+315 PYVLIS

-333 DEVRDMLSTLFSKEY
+333 DEVQDTLSTLFSKEY
-348 QLMQTVET
+348 QLTQTVET
-356 ETRYRTETRT
+356 ETRTRTETDT
-366 GTTSYTDPDTGQITT
+366 VTDPDGTT
-381 STYTYEVQVPYTYTI
+381 HTETRQVPYTYTV
-396 CNVKLHNEDLS
+396 CNVKLQNEDLS

-437 TSAYPNASTVK
+437 SSAYPNASTVK
-448 KPTEYDIPSEEMAD
+448 KPTEYDIPPEAMAD
-462 ARFAAI
+462 ARFAAM

-513 QGLCNIC
+513 QGLCDIC
-520 TPVSPSDVKPGDL
+520 TPVSPADAKPGDL

-538 TYGTDGVSHV
+538 TYETDGVSHV

>member
-1 MTMEKRGPRLQFT
+1 MQFT
-14 EKEQTDPVLKKS
+14 EEEQTDPVLKKF
-26 VRRTQKAAAKADWA
+26 VHREQKAAVKADRA
-40 QEKIPKKKVLRKQR
+40 QAKVPKKTALKRQR
-54 TFDKPTG
+54 AVDPATG
-61 KAKVRL
+61 KVTTRL
-67 YFEEVNKKKPSK
+67 KFEEVDKKKPPK
-79 LTHAVRDA
+79 FTHAVRDA
-87 PGNAVSMQFHREIR
+87 PGNAVLMQFHREIR

-115 SEEAAET
+115 SEESAET
-122 GGRLVCSVHRSHKLK
+122 GGRLAHSAHRSHKLK

-157 QKKTARDNPQPSSN
+157 QKKAARDNPLLSGNP
-171 SLAHWRQKWV
+171 LAHWRQKRA

-189 KRAGQFTGSAGKAAG
+189 KRAGHFTGSAGKAAQ
-204 NTAKAAKA
+204 NTSKAAKT
-212 AARESKRAAAFVAR
+212 AAREGKRAAAFVGR
-226 HPNGFLIAAGVF
+226 HRNGFLITAGIF
-238 LVLVLLLNVLSSS
+238 LVLVLLLNILSSS

-291 IDHYQARHP
+291 IDHYETQHP

-315 PYVLVS
+315 PYVLIS

-333 DEVRDMLSTLFSKEY
+333 DEVRDMLSALFSKEY
-348 QLMQTVET
+348 QLTQTVET
-356 ETRYRTETRT
+356 ETRTRTETDT
-366 GTTSYTDPDTGQITT
+366 VTDPDGTT
-381 STYTYEVQVPYTYTI
+381 HTETRQVPYTYTI

-437 TSAYPNASTVK
+437 SSAYPNASTVK
-448 KPTEYDIPSEEMAD
+448 KPTEYDIPPEAMAD
-462 ARFAAI
+462 ARFVAM

-513 QGLCNIC
+513 QGLCDIC
-520 TPVSPSDVKPGDL
+520 TPASHADVRPGDL

-538 TYGTDGVSHV
+538 TYDTDGVSHV

-567 NLNTSYWQSHF
+567 NLNNSYWQIHF

>member
-1 MTMEKRGPRLQFT
+1 MEKRAPRLQFT
-14 EKEQTDPVLKKS
+14 KEEQTDPVLKKS
-26 VRRTQKAAAKADWA
+26 VRREQKAAAKADQA
-40 QEKIPKKKVLRKQR
+40 QAKIPKKEVLRKQR

-61 KAKVRL
+61 KKKVRL
-67 YFEEVNKKKPSK
+67 YFEEADKKKPSK

-87 PGNAVSMQFHREIR
+87 TGNAALMQFHREIQ
-101 QSEDENVGVEAAHK
+101 QSENENVGVEAAHK

-122 GGRLVCSVHRSHKLK
+122 GGRLARSAHRSRKLK
-137 PYRESAKAEKRL
+137 PYRESTKAEKRL

-157 QKKTARDNPQPSSN
+157 QKKAVQDNPQPSGN
-171 SLAHWRQKWV
+171 PLAHWRQKRA

-189 KRAGQFTGSAGKAAG
+189 KRAGQFTGSAGKAAE
-204 NTAKAAKA
+204 TANAGKA
-212 AARESKRAAAFVAR
+212 AARESKRAAAFVGR
-226 HPNGFLIAAGVF
+226 HRNGFLIAAGV
-238 LVLVLLLNVLSSS
+238 LVLVLFLNVLSSS

-278 AAYAQKEADLQDE
+278 AAYAQKEADLQNE
-291 IDHYQARHP
+291 IDHYEQRHS
-300 GYDEYHYDLDKIGHD
+300 GYDEYHYTLDKIGHD
-315 PYVLVS
+315 PYVLIS

-333 DEVRDMLSTLFSKEY
+333 DEVRDMLSALFSKEY
-348 QLMQTVET
+348 QLTQTVEMETRYCTETDTVTDPDGTTHT
-356 ETRYRTETRT
+356 ETR
-366 GTTSYTDPDTGQITT
+366 QI
-381 STYTYEVQVPYTYTI
+381 PYTYTI

-448 KPTEYDIPSEEMAD
+448 KPTEYNIPPEEMTD
-462 ARFAAI
+462 TRFAAM
-468 MTEAKKYIGYP
+468 MTEAQKYIGYP

-513 QGLCNIC
+513 QGLCDIC
-520 TPVSPSDVKPGDL
+520 TPVSPADAKPGDL

-538 TYGTDGVSHV
+538 TYDTDGVTHV

>member
-1 MTMEKRGPRLQFT
+1 MEKRAPRLQFT
-14 EKEQTDPVLKKS
+14 KEEHADPVLKKS
-26 VRRTQKAAAKADWA
+26 VRREQKAAAKADRA
-40 QEKIPKKKVLRKQR
+40 QAKIPKKTVFKRQCAV
-54 TFDKPTG
+54 DPATG
-61 KAKVRL
+61 KVTTRL
-67 YFEEVNKKKPSK
+67 KFEEVDKKKPSK
-79 LTHAVRDA
+79 FTHAVRDA
-87 PGNAVSMQFHREIR
+87 PGNAALMQFHREIR

-115 SEEAAET
+115 SEEATET
-122 GGRLVCSVHRSHKLK
+122 GGRLIRNAHRSRKLK
-137 PYRESAKAEKRL
+137 PYRKSAKAEKRL

-157 QKKTARDNPQPSSN
+157 QKKAARDDPQPSGN
-171 SLAHWRQKWV
+171 PLAHWRQKRA

-189 KRAGQFTGSAGKAAG
+189 KRAGQFTGSAGKAAES
-204 NTAKAAKA
+204 TAKAGKT
-212 AARESKRAAAFVAR
+212 AAREGKRAAAFVGQHR
-226 HPNGFLIAAGVF
+226 NGFLIAAGVF
-238 LVLVLLLNVLSSS
+238 LVLALLLNVLSSS

-278 AAYAQKEADLQDE
+278 AAYAQKETDLQNE
-291 IDHYQARHP
+291 IDRYEQRHP

-315 PYVLVS
+315 PYVLIS

-333 DEVRDMLSTLFSKEY
+333 DEVRDTLSTLFSKEY
-348 QLMQTVET
+348 QLTQTVET
-356 ETRYRTETRT
+356 ETRTRTETDT
-366 GTTSYTDPDTGQITT
+366 VTDPDGTT
-381 STYTYEVQVPYTYTI
+381 HTESHQVPYTYTI
-396 CNVKLHNEDLS
+396 CTVKLHNEDLS
-407 HLPISIMNEDQVG
+407 HLPISIMNEDQVS

-448 KPTEYDIPSEEMAD
+448 KPTEYDIPPEAMAD
-462 ARFAAI
+462 ARFSAMMA
-468 MTEAKKYIGYP
+468 EAKKYIGYP

-513 QGLCNIC
+513 QGLCDIC
-520 TPVSPSDVKPGDL
+520 TPVSPSDAKPGDL

-538 TYGTDGVSHV
+538 TYDTDGVSHV

>member
-1 MTMEKRGPRLQFT
+1 MEKRAPRLQFT
-14 EKEQTDPVLKKS
+14 KEEQTDPVLKES
-26 VRRTQKAAAKADWA
+26 VRRVQKAAAKADRA
-40 QEKIPKKKVLRKQR
+40 QTKIPKKKVLCKQR
-54 TFDKPTG
+54 AFDKPAG
-61 KAKVRL
+61 KTKVRL
-67 YFEEVNKKKPSK
+67 YFEEADKKKPSK

-87 PGNAVSMQFHREIR
+87 PGNAVLMRFHREIR

-115 SEEAAET
+115 SEETAET
-122 GGRLVCSVHRSHKLK
+122 GGRLVRSAHRSHKLK

-149 DRANLGYL
+149 DHANLGYL
-157 QKKTARDNPQPSSN
+157 QKKAARDNPQPSGN
-171 SLAHWRQKWV
+171 PFAHWRQKRA

-189 KRAGQFTGSAGKAAG
+189 KRAGQFTGSAGKAAK
-204 NTAKAAKA
+204 NTAKAGKT
-212 AARESKRAAAFVAR
+212 AARESRRAAAFVGR
-226 HPNGFLIAAGVF
+226 HRNSFLIVAGVF

-278 AAYAQKEADLQDE
+278 TAYSQKETDLQNE
-291 IDHYQARHP
+291 IDHYQEQHP
-300 GYDEYHYDLDKIGHD
+300 GYDEYHYTLDKIGHD

-348 QLMQTVET
+348 QLTQTVET
-356 ETRYRTETRT
+356 ETRYRTETDT
-366 GTTSYTDPDTGQITT
+366 VTDPDGTT
-381 STYTYEVQVPYTYTI
+381 HTETRQVPYTYTV
-396 CNVKLHNEDLS
+396 CDVKLHNEDLS
-407 HLPISIMNEDQVG
+407 HLPVSIMNEDQLG

-437 TSAYPNASTVK
+437 TSAYPSASTVK
-448 KPTEYDIPSEEMAD
+448 KPTEYDIPPEEMTD

-468 MTEAKKYIGYP
+468 MTEAQKYIGYP

-504 GWNVGRLGA
+504 GWSVGRLSA
-513 QGLCNIC
+513 QDLCDIC
-520 TPVSPSDVKPGDL
+520 TSVSPADAKPGDL

-538 TYGTDGVSHV
+538 TYDTDGVSHV

-567 NLNTSYWQSHF
+567 SLNTSYWQSHF
-578 YTFGRLPNP
+578 YMFGRLQNP

>member
-1 MTMEKRGPRLQFT
+1 MEKRAPRLQFT
-14 EKEQTDPVLKKS
+14 KEERADPALKKS
-26 VRRTQKAAAKADWA
+26 VRRVQKEAAKADQA
-40 QEKIPKKKVLRKQR
+40 QAKIPKKKVLRKQR
-54 TFDKPTG
+54 TFDKPAG
-61 KAKVRL
+61 KTKVRL
-67 YFEEVNKKKPSK
+67 YFEEVDKKKPSK
-79 LTHAVRDA
+79 FTHTVRDA
-87 PGNAVSMQFHREIR
+87 PGNAALMQFHREIQ
-101 QSEDENVGVEAAHK
+101 QSENENVGVEAAHK

-122 GGRLVCSVHRSHKLK
+122 GGRLVRGAHRSHKLK
-137 PYRESAKAEKRL
+137 PYRESAKAENRL

-157 QKKTARDNPQPSSN
+157 QKKAARDDPQPSGN
-171 SLAHWRQKWV
+171 PLAHWRQKRA

-189 KRAGQFTGSAGKAAG
+189 KRAGQFTGSAGKAAE
-204 NTAKAAKA
+204 NTAKAGKT
-212 AARESKRAAAFVAR
+212 AARESKRAAAFVGR
-226 HPNGFLIAAGVF
+226 HRNGFLIAAGVF

-264 STYPSTDDAMLGAE
+264 STYPSTDGAMLGAE
-278 AAYAQKEADLQDE
+278 AAYAKMETDLQNE
-291 IDHYQARHP
+291 IDHYEQRHG
-300 GYDEYHYDLDKIGHD
+300 GYDEYHYSLDKIGHD

-333 DEVRDMLSTLFSKEY
+333 DEVRNILSALFSKEY
-348 QLMQTVET
+348 QLTQTVET
-356 ETRYRTETRT
+356 ETRYRTETDT
-366 GTTSYTDPDTGQITT
+366 VTNPDGTTHA
-381 STYTYEVQVPYTYTI
+381 EARQVPYTYTV

-420 VYSMYM
+420 VYSIYM

-448 KPTEYDIPSEEMAD
+448 KPTEYDIPPEEMTD
-462 ARFAAI
+462 ARFAAM
-468 MTEAKKYIGYP
+468 MTEAQKYIGYP

-513 QGLCNIC
+513 QGLCDIC
-520 TPVSPSDVKPGDL
+520 TPVSPAEPKPGDL

-538 TYGTDGVSHV
+538 TYDTDGVSHV

-578 YTFGRLPNP
+578 YTFARLPNP